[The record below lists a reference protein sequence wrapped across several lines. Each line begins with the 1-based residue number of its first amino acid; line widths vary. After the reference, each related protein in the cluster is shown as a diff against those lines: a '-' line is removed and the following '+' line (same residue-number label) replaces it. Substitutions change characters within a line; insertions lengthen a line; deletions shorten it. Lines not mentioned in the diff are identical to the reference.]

1 MHKEE
6 RPKLSTEVEF
16 LTALRKQIQAATV
29 NENFEAVR
37 AGIFEYLKI
46 VARNPNEKSRLL
58 VKLLGTYLSQ
68 ENLAQVSQ
76 VEIWN
81 QFKSDVVKSEIQIER
96 SDVEKLESYFKLLSL
111 NLMLDNLDNAIQ
123 LASMLRKDFQRNDL
137 AYSVI
142 QPWIHG
148 SHENHPHLNT
158 TLLPILTARRMWSD
172 AENVAQRLMK
182 YAPKV
187 DGSLKYALPAYVG
200 YLLTVFEDT
209 GDLDYLTEVETILAI
224 MELTKMEHS
233 FLMSCISRY
242 QRIVGDLDD
251 AMISRREARD
261 AELASNRQRNL
272 SPSASKFL
280 ENSTSGKEFL
290 TWINEVSKET
300 KLEQASKSRYSF
312 SDSQN
317 VEVGFNE
324 TGFDSE
330 GYDYTGFNEV
340 GLDRHNFD
348 RNGKLFD
355 PAEFGDQEDPAESA
369 RLEEELFEAGLL
381 YERDGYNKDGFE
393 GSGGR

>member
-1 MHKEE
+1 MQKVE
-6 RPKLSTEVEF
+6 RPKSSIEVE
-16 LTALRKQIQAATV
+16 LLSELRKGIQAATA

-46 VARNPNEKSRLL
+46 VARNPNEKSKLL

-68 ENLAQVSQ
+68 DNLAQVSQ
-76 VEIWN
+76 EVVWN
-81 QFKSDVVKSEIQIER
+81 QFKSDVIKSEIQVVR
-96 SDVEKLESYFKLLSL
+96 RDVEELENYFRLLSI

-123 LASMLRKDFQRNDL
+123 LASMLRKDFERNDL

-142 QPWIHG
+142 QPWVYG

-158 TLLPILTARRMWSD
+158 ALLPILTARRMWPD

-187 DGSLKYALPAYVG
+187 DGSLKYALPTYVG

-224 MELTKMEHS
+224 MELTKIEHS

-251 AMISRREARD
+251 AMISRRESRD
-261 AELASNRQRNL
+261 AELPTSGQRNL

-280 ENSTSGKEFL
+280 ENSFSGKEIQ
-290 TWINEVSKET
+290 TWIN
-300 KLEQASKSRYSF
+300 SF
-312 SDSQN
+312 
-317 VEVGFNE
+317 VE
-324 TGFDSE
+324 
-330 GYDYTGFNEV
+330 
-340 GLDRHNFD
+340 HA
-348 RNGKLFD
+348 K
-355 PAEFGDQEDPAESA
+355 
-369 RLEEELFEAGLL
+369 
-381 YERDGYNKDGFE
+381 
-393 GSGGR
+393 

>member
-1 MHKEE
+1 MQKEE

-148 SHENHPHLNT
+148 SHENHPH
-158 TLLPILTARRMWSD
+158 PQPD
-172 AENVAQRLMK
+172 
-182 YAPKV
+182 
-187 DGSLKYALPAYVG
+187 
-200 YLLTVFEDT
+200 
-209 GDLDYLTEVETILAI
+209 
-224 MELTKMEHS
+224 
-233 FLMSCISRY
+233 
-242 QRIVGDLDD
+242 
-251 AMISRREARD
+251 
-261 AELASNRQRNL
+261 
-272 SPSASKFL
+272 
-280 ENSTSGKEFL
+280 
-290 TWINEVSKET
+290 
-300 KLEQASKSRYSF
+300 
-312 SDSQN
+312 
-317 VEVGFNE
+317 
-324 TGFDSE
+324 
-330 GYDYTGFNEV
+330 
-340 GLDRHNFD
+340 
-348 RNGKLFD
+348 
-355 PAEFGDQEDPAESA
+355 
-369 RLEEELFEAGLL
+369 
-381 YERDGYNKDGFE
+381 
-393 GSGGR
+393 